1 MTSHKYAIVCVD
13 DDPMITSL
21 LSFQLRK
28 IINNKNTFIET
39 YSQPTEVEEK
49 IEELI
54 RFGVSIIF
62 IIVDYQMPEMTGAQL
77 IRKVKAKYPEVACI
91 MLSGQANEL
100 IVSELQKENLL
111 EMFLSKPWSE
121 KALFD
126 VVQPLIADTLS

>member
-1 MTSHKYAIVCVD
+1 MTNHKFAIVCVD

-62 IIVDYQMPEMTGAQL
+62 HYCRLPNARDDGCTIDTEGKRDLSRRGLYYAFWTGQ
-77 IRKVKAKYPEVACI
+77 
-91 MLSGQANEL
+91 
-100 IVSELQKENLL
+100 
-111 EMFLSKPWSE
+111 
-121 KALFD
+121 
-126 VVQPLIADTLS
+126 

>member
-1 MTSHKYAIVCVD
+1 
-13 DDPMITSL
+13 MITSL

-77 IRKVKAKYPEVACI
+77 IRKVKETYPDVACI

-111 EMFLSKPWSE
+111 ETFLSKPWSE

-126 VVQPLIADTLS
+126 AVQPLIADTLA

>member
-1 MTSHKYAIVCVD
+1 VCVD

-39 YSQPTEVEEK
+39 YSQPTEVEDK

-77 IRKVKAKYPEVACI
+77 IRKVKEKYPDVSCI

-111 EMFLSKPWSE
+111 ETFLSKPWSE

-126 VVQPLIADTLS
+126 VVQPLIVDTLA